1 VSAGCGPSA
10 SLTAADG
17 TNTITLT
24 NGTIAAGALCRVEVW
39 VTSTTPGTVI
49 NTIPPSNIT
58 NDQNRVPSNALT
70 ANLTVQILSDLSVSK
85 AFTPST
91 VAANGISTLT
101 ITLQNTNTSAIIN
114 VSLTDNLPGTT
125 ANNSVFVA
133 PTPNASTTCA
143 GGVITAIPG
152 SQTIQMTGGTIPAQI
167 GGIPGICTISVN
179 IQGSNTAGNRTNT
192 IPTTNVS
199 GTLQSTGT
207 TVNPAQNASANLVV
221 QNLMIGIVKGFNP
234 LTVFGGSASTM
245 SVQLFNPNSAQLTN
259 ISFTD
264 TMPTGM
270 FLANPVNFSV
280 GTCEGALSGN
290 PGDGSFSFSGGSLPA
305 NSTCT
310 LTLSVT
316 TNVNGNLTN
325 TIPAGA
331 VTTTNGITNPDPAE
345 ATLTNLA
352 GASISKFFSPNP
364 MAVGS
369 YSLLTIT
376 IQNTGNIPLSGVGLR
391 DTLRAGVTIAGPPGP
406 SPVNHCGGTFLAVS
420 GTQDIQLTNGAV
432 SASSSCSMVVA
443 VTSNTPG
450 DYENIIPIG
459 SLSDNENTTNTQPA
473 TDTLRVGPP
482 TTGGGG
488 GGGGRSEGES
498 AGGLVGLI
506 PVTGFAPGRV
516 TDLSERP
523 VTSYSAF
530 NDVTLEIPVLKLKLP
545 VVGIPVKD
553 KTWDV
558 NWLLNQAGWLEGS
571 AFPGFSGNSV
581 LTSHA
586 TLSYGQAGPFANLHK
601 LKTGDKIFI
610 HAFGELYI
618 YDVRSVENLY
628 PTDPSILRH
637 EDTPWLT
644 LVTCADYNEKAE
656 TYMKRLT
663 VKAVLVHTQP
673 EHR

>member
-1 VSAGCGPSA
+1 
-10 SLTAADG
+10 
-17 TNTITLT
+17 
-24 NGTIAAGALCRVEVW
+24 
-39 VTSTTPGTVI
+39 
-49 NTIPPSNIT
+49 
-58 NDQNRVPSNALT
+58 
-70 ANLTVQILSDLSVSK
+70 
-85 AFTPST
+85 
-91 VAANGISTLT
+91 VAPNGISTLT

-114 VSLTDNLPGTT
+114 VSVTDNLPGTT

-179 IQGSNTAGNRTNT
+179 IQGSNTAGNRSNT

-221 QNLMIGIVKGFNP
+221 QNIMIGIVKGFNP

-245 SVQLFNPNSAQLTN
+245 SVQLFNPNNAQLTN

-264 TMPTGM
+264 NMPTGM

-280 GTCEGALSGN
+280 GTCGGALSGN
-290 PGDGSFSFSGGSLPA
+290 PGEGSFSFSGGSLPA

-331 VTTTNGITNPDPAE
+331 VNTTNGVSNLDPAE

-364 MAVGS
+364 MTVGS

-391 DTLRAGVTIAGPPGP
+391 DTLRAGITIAGPPGP
-406 SPVNHCGGTFLAVS
+406 PPINHCGGTLSAVS
-420 GTQDIQLTNGAV
+420 GTQDIQLTNGSV

-473 TDTLRVGPP
+473 TDTLSVRPSP
-482 TTGGGG
+482 TGGGG
-488 GGGGRSEGES
+488 GGGDGGGGGRGGES
-498 AGGLVGLI
+498 SGGLVGLI

-516 TDLSERP
+516 TDLSELP
-523 VTSYSAF
+523 VTRYRAMS
-530 NDVTLEIPVLKLKLP
+530 NVTLEIPVLNLELAIA
-545 VVGIPVKD
+545 GIPMKD

-571 AFPGFSGNSV
+571 AFPGFSGNSI

-601 LKTGDKIFI
+601 LLTGDKIFI

-618 YDVRSVENLY
+618 YEVRSVENLY
-628 PTDPSILRH
+628 PTDPTILRH
-637 EDTPWLT
+637 EDTAWLT

-656 TYMKRLT
+656 TYLKRLT

>member
-1 VSAGCGPSA
+1 
-10 SLTAADG
+10 
-17 TNTITLT
+17 
-24 NGTIAAGALCRVEVW
+24 
-39 VTSTTPGTVI
+39 
-49 NTIPPSNIT
+49 
-58 NDQNRVPSNALT
+58 
-70 ANLTVQILSDLSVSK
+70 
-85 AFTPST
+85 
-91 VAANGISTLT
+91 
-101 ITLQNTNTSAIIN
+101 
-114 VSLTDNLPGTT
+114 
-125 ANNSVFVA
+125 
-133 PTPNASTTCA
+133 
-143 GGVITAIPG
+143 
-152 SQTIQMTGGTIPAQI
+152 MTGGTIPAQI
-167 GGIPGICTISVN
+167 GGIPGICTIRVN

-192 IPTTNVS
+192 IPATNVS
-199 GTLQSTGT
+199 GTLQSTGAAIS
-207 TVNPAQNASANLVV
+207 PAQEATARLTVSDIS
-221 QNLMIGIVKGFNP
+221 IGLVKGFNP

-245 SVQLFNPNSAQLTN
+245 SVQLFNPNNVQLTN

-264 TMPTGM
+264 TMPAGM

-280 GTCEGALSGN
+280 GTCEGTLSGN
-290 PGDGSFSFSGGSLPA
+290 PGDGSFAFSGGSLQA

-364 MAVGS
+364 IEAGG

-391 DTLRAGVTIAGPPGP
+391 DTLRPGVTIAGPPGP
-406 SPVNHCGGTFLAVS
+406 PPINHCGGTLLAVS
-420 GTQDIQLTNGAV
+420 GTQDIQLSNGEV
-432 SASSSCSMVVA
+432 SASSSCSMVIA

-473 TDTLRVGPP
+473 TDTLRVRPSP
-482 TTGGGG
+482 TGGGG
-488 GGGGRSEGES
+488 GGRGDGGNGGSGVS
-498 AGGLVGLI
+498 SGGLDGLI

-516 TDLSERP
+516 TDLSKHS

-530 NDVTLEIPVLKLKLP
+530 NDVTLEIPALKLK
-545 VVGIPVKD
+545 VSIVGIPMKD

-618 YDVRSVENLY
+618 YEVRSVENLY
-628 PTDPSILRH
+628 PTDQSILRH

-656 TYMKRLT
+656 TYLKRLT

-673 EHR
+673 EYR